1 MSEEDINIIENFLNY
16 NKEYLS
22 VIEIASISKLL
33 KAYRKQQ
40 KEIVRLNRKQ
50 ADDEMLTDTFIER
63 DYISKDKIRE
73 KIKELKNI
81 IEFERPTYEDY
92 LKYTIDIL
100 EGLLE
105 ER

>member
-63 DYISKDKIRE
+63 DYINKDKIRE